1 MRKLLARIFIKDYQE
16 YSNPK
21 VRSAYGTLSGIVGI
35 VTNIFLC
42 VIKIVTGFFAGS
54 ISIIAD
60 GINNLSDAGSSII
73 TLIGFKISSM
83 PADDEHP
90 FGHERMEYITGLIVS
105 FIIILIGV
113 SLFKSS
119 IDKIINPEDIDLGIY
134 TFIVLGISVLVKIW
148 QWSFYRTNGK
158 LINSTALIA
167 TSSDSINDAISTGA
181 VLLAMIISKI
191 FTINLDSYMGLVV
204 SLFIIIS
211 GVKLVKETIS
221 PLIGE
226 APSKEFVKEVVD
238 KIKAHEGVLGIH
250 DLVFHSYGPLKT
262 FITAHVEVDSQVDV
276 LVSHD
281 MIDNIEQEFR
291 DEKINLVIHMDPIDT
306 TDQETVELRKK
317 IGEIVHSI
325 DENLNYHDF
334 RMVKGFTHTN
344 LIFDVVVPNKFKLT
358 NEQLLNEIVV
368 RVKEIDEKYNVV
380 ITFDNNYIG

>member
-1 MRKLLARIFIKDYQE
+1 MRKLLAKIFIKDYQE

-306 TDQETVELRKK
+306 TDTETVELRKK

>member
-306 TDQETVELRKK
+306 TDTETVELRKK

-358 NEQLLNEIVV
+358 NEQLLNEIIV